1 MGSIE
6 FSLVK
11 ARNAQLAL
19 SKKIVTVDQIPA
31 GVEKVAGVDVAYL
44 GNSAIGAVAVLGYG
58 TLEILETEV
67 STVPVLFPYVP
78 TLLSFRELPAAVA
91 AIKKLKL
98 QPDVFL
104 VDGHGLAHPFRCG
117 FASHLGVVIGKPTIG
132 VAKSKLVG
140 EPQQIG
146 SDFFLVHRKEVVG
159 AVLPTHVGSRPLY
172 ISVGHKVSL
181 RRAVEI
187 VKQCTRSSRIP
198 QPILQAHNIASKE
211 KACLET
217 KQRKSRRK
225 LN

>member
-1 MGSIE
+1 MGNIE

-19 SKKIVTVDQIPA
+19 SKKIVTEDQIPA

-44 GNSAIGAVAVLGYG
+44 GNSAIGAVAVLDYE
-58 TLEILETEV
+58 TLKILETEV
-67 STVPVLFPYVP
+67 STAPVRFPYVP
-78 TLLSFRELPAAVA
+78 TLLSFRELPAAVS

-117 FASHLGVVIGKPTIG
+117 FASHLGVVVGKPSIG

-146 SDFFLVHRKEVVG
+146 ADIFLVHRNEVVG
-159 AVLPTHVGSRPLY
+159 AVLPTNVGSKSLY
-172 ISVGHKVSL
+172 VSIGHKTSL

-187 VKQCTRSSRIP
+187 VKRCTQNSRVP
-198 QPILQAHNIASKE
+198 QPILQAHNVAS

-217 KQRKSRRK
+217 QQKKGHRK